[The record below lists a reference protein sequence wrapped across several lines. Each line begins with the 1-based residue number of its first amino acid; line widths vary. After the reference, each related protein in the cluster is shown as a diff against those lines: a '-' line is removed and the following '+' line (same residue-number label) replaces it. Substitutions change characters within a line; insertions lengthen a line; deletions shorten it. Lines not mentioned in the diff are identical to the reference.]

1 MMSATIPPR
10 TRASVPAVRRPSTEL
25 AVRRVPSAP
34 PPDLALL
41 PNVLLPG
48 VSHAGAAMLT
58 ADLGR
63 HPDLCLPAGPMAGH
77 FHPLRYGRPV
87 EVHPHDYDR
96 HFATWAGQCYRVETS
111 PEYFDGGRLM
121 AESLAATLP
130 GLRVIMMLRDPAHRL
145 WTGYADKLA
154 RRRLPAAITFDT
166 FIDRCLALRANG
178 ADRFEGNRHFRTLSS
193 GFYIDY
199 LPGWLD
205 VFGDRLQVVFTED
218 LQEDPAAG
226 IRSLYGWLGVDPVRA
241 AAAPDDD
248 EPGDG
253 YPAPEP
259 AAGAGRRFWPV
270 LPRRSGVWRQP
281 PASIGPVR
289 PPRQSERSRSR
300 IRSLYA
306 GANQELAA
314 LLVECGVAAL
324 PAWLAES
331 EV

>member
-1 MMSATIPPR
+1 MMSATLPSR
-10 TRASVPAVRRPSTEL
+10 TRASVPAVRRPPTEL
-25 AVRRVPSAP
+25 AVRQVPSGPA
-34 PPDLALL
+34 PDLALL
-41 PNVLLPG
+41 PNVIVPG

-63 HPDLCLPAGPMAGH
+63 HPGVCLPAGPMAGH

-96 HFATWAGQCYRVETS
+96 HFATWSGQRYRVETS

-121 AESLAATLP
+121 AETLAATLP
-130 GLRVIMMLRDPAHRL
+130 GLRVILMLRDPADRL

-154 RRRLPAAITFDT
+154 RRRLPVAITFDT
-166 FIDRCLALRANG
+166 FVDRCLALRANG

-199 LPGWLD
+199 LSDWLD
-205 VFGDRLQVVFTED
+205 VFGDRARVVFTED

-226 IRSLYGWLGVDPVRA
+226 VRSLYEWLGLDPA
-241 AAAPDDD
+241 LAAAPGDDAL
-248 EPGDG
+248 GDG
-253 YPAPEP
+253 YPTPEP
-259 AAGAGRRFWPV
+259 ASPAGRRFWPG
-270 LPRRSGVWRQP
+270 LPRRSATWRNP
-281 PASIGPVR
+281 SPSGGPVPLR
-289 PPRQSERSRSR
+289 RQSERSRAR

-306 GANQELAA
+306 GANQELGA
-314 LLVECGVAAL
+314 LLTERGMTGL
-324 PAWLAES
+324 PGWLAES